1 MFNKDY
7 KRKIKQEEKD
17 FEDILYNIAYAALV
31 FLTVVLAIGG
41 AVCMF
46 SLLYMLLKSIIS

>member
-1 MFNKDY
+1 MSNKDY
-7 KRKIKQEEKD
+7 KRKIKE
-17 FEDILYNIAYAALV
+17 FEDILSNIAYATLV

-46 SLLYMLLKSIIS
+46 SLLYMLLESIIS